1 MCASLIF
8 TGSRFDGDVDGDGVR
23 AEAAAGAVGG
33 CAADAGLVRLDR
45 VARTAGRGWRGRT
58 GRGAPAGGVARRV
71 GAVVIAGQ
79 RAGRLAERDPLVES
93 ATDLFRAVSFL
104 PPPPKSLPAPPPPP
118 PPKPSAPSFPYAYF
132 GRMVDINGKTVTYL
146 TRGDALIPIQAQ
158 QLLDNTYRID
168 AVTETQIVVTYVPL
182 EEKIVIAVQSGK

>member
-1 MCASLIF
+1 MAMLMAMASVPKRRQALW
-8 TGSRFDGDVDGDGVR
+8 
-23 AEAAAGAVGG
+23 AAALLTLALCGWTAWREQQGVVGA
-33 CAADAGLVRLDR
+33 AE
-45 VARTAGRGWRGRT
+45 
-58 GRGAPAGGVARRV
+58 RGAARRPAV
-71 GAVVIAGQ
+71 SPGASVRSSLPASEPG
-79 RAGRLAERDPLVES
+79 GLLERDPLVES